1 MSKEHWKAI
10 EQRDVAVDE
19 WNKQVEE
26 WLDANGTYTAERAD
40 NEYVTK
46 GSGEGYNKR
55 VIRKYHIERD
65 IDGFVGWWDDDHS
78 HTTHADTPFEVLCD
92 LP

>member
-10 EQRDVAVDE
+10 EQREAAVEE

-26 WLDANGTYTAERAD
+26 WLASNGTFTAERD
-40 NEYVTK
+40 HNDI
-46 GSGEGYNKR
+46 SEGYNKR
-55 VIRKYHIERD
+55 ISRTYHIETD
-65 IDGFVGWWDDDHS
+65 QQEGFVGWWDDDHS
-78 HTTHADTPFEVLCD
+78 QMTLASTPFEVLCD

>member
-1 MSKEHWKAI
+1 MVRVSTTNQPKDNKMSKEHWKAI

-26 WLDANGTYTAERAD
+26 WLDANGTYTAERA
-40 NEYVTK
+40 
-46 GSGEGYNKR
+46 
-55 VIRKYHIERD
+55 IRKYHIERD
-65 IDGFVGWWDDDHS
+65 KDGFVGWWDDDHS